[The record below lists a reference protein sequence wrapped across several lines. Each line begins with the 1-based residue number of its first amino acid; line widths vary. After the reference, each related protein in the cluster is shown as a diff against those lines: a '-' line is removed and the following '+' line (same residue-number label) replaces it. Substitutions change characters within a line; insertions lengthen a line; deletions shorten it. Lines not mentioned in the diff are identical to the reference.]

1 MAINTMYCRTDFTL
15 EKSYRKLGVRQ
26 YLLVACEARYEAK
39 RATRIERRF
48 THFWPYVNREGK
60 NVSGPEKWKFSSI
73 LDIFV
78 FEHIDQLLMSASV
91 WEIEL
96 VRDMVN
102 AGPNRG
108 VGRLG
113 VTPPCP
119 LLDVLQVKVRKKKND
134 EMLYYVLADELRM
147 LIGRKAADLLEDK
160 GYLEQAE
167 RLQFCR
173 GLLTLYG
180 ILPMSKLITILDGQ
194 YPDNLELNRS
204 VLVSTEMFM
213 CYDKIPGFRG
223 KAFMVS
229 PFVRQM
235 FEKPK
240 DLMDMMHI
248 GSERKIFTKEYV
260 LAAGSHP
267 MPIIT
272 TPEGEELKA
281 VLKHKYHVK
290 DAVIDKLLYD
300 YWLEKQDK
308 EKSGWEYTL
317 FSELYLAIRFE
328 EMIHMMDMVNAYVES
343 VPCWIFAGNSVAD
356 TAKTDDSIRYRIR
369 AIG

>member
-1 MAINTMYCRTDFTL
+1 
-15 EKSYRKLGVRQ
+15 
-26 YLLVACEARYEAK
+26 
-39 RATRIERRF
+39 
-48 THFWPYVNREGK
+48 
-60 NVSGPEKWKFSSI
+60 
-73 LDIFV
+73 
-78 FEHIDQLLMSASV
+78 
-91 WEIEL
+91 
-96 VRDMVN
+96 
-102 AGPNRG
+102 
-108 VGRLG
+108 
-113 VTPPCP
+113 
-119 LLDVLQVKVRKKKND
+119 
-134 EMLYYVLADELRM
+134 
-147 LIGRKAADLLEDK
+147 
-160 GYLEQAE
+160 
-167 RLQFCR
+167 
-173 GLLTLYG
+173 
-180 ILPMSKLITILDGQ
+180 
-194 YPDNLELNRS
+194 
-204 VLVSTEMFM
+204 M

-308 EKSGWEYTL
+308 EKSGWEYIL

>member
-1 MAINTMYCRTDFTL
+1 M
-15 EKSYRKLGVRQ
+15 
-26 YLLVACEARYEAK
+26 LVACEARYGAK
-39 RATRIERRF
+39 RATRIERKF
-48 THFWPYVNREGK
+48 THIWPYVNREGK
-60 NVSGPEKWKFSSI
+60 IACGPQKWKYSSI

-78 FEHIDQLLMSASV
+78 FEHIDEILRSASV

-113 VTPPCP
+113 MTPACP
-119 LLDVLQVKVRKKKND
+119 ILDVLQVKVRKKKND
-134 EMLYYVLADELRM
+134 DMYYYVLADELRM

-160 GYLEQAE
+160 EYLEQAE
-167 RLQFCR
+167 RLQYCR

-180 ILPMSKLITILDGQ
+180 ILPMSTLIALLDRQ
-194 YPDNLELNRS
+194 YPDNVELNRC
-204 VLVSTEMFM
+204 VLATAEMYM
-213 CYDKIPGFRG
+213 CYDRIPEFPVTE
-223 KAFMVS
+223 FMVS

-260 LAAGSHP
+260 LAAGLHP

-290 DAVIDKLLYD
+290 DAVIEKLLFD

-308 EKSGWEYTL
+308 EKSGWEYNL

-356 TAKTDDSIRYRIR
+356 TAKTDASIRYRIR